1 MALEYNDLIQQN
13 AENGKYRLGIKLFRL
28 GHQAVSHLNLREI
41 CRPFLTRIMDETKET
56 VHLAV
61 LDEDQVLYLDKV
73 EGPHALRMPSRVGRR
88 IPTYCTSLGKAMLSC
103 LDDQEVKNIFRDQVL
118 RPCTANTIKTLNQLL
133 ADLRMIRKRG
143 YSIDN
148 EEIEIG
154 LRCVGAPIRDYTGAM
169 VGAISVA
176 APSARI
182 SGQKIHTIGKLV
194 VTTAEEISIKLGY
207 EKLIKAKAQ

>member
-103 LDDQEVKNIFRDQVL
+103 LDDQEVKRYFSRSRSCGPVPQTPS
-118 RPCTANTIKTLNQLL
+118 RPSNQLL

-154 LRCVGAPIRDYTGAM
+154 LALRRRADQRLHRRHGGRDQRGRPVGSFIQLRKFTT
-169 VGAISVA
+169 
-176 APSARI
+176 SA
-182 SGQKIHTIGKLV
+182 S
-194 VTTAEEISIKLGY
+194 SS
-207 EKLIKAKAQ
+207 